1 MKELMAKRIKIYMPS
16 GNDTVEIWDNDIDK
30 FLAKG
35 YKLEQE
41 QKSTRSSKKKDVEV
55 EEQQQ
60 TNEGVSEWQPMSEQA
75 E

>member
-1 MKELMAKRIKIYMPS
+1 MAKRIKIYMPS
-16 GNDTVEIWDNDIDK
+16 GNDTVEVWDNDIDK

-55 EEQQQ
+55 EEQLI
-60 TNEGVSEWQPMSEQA
+60 NEEGVNEWQPTSEQA

>member
-1 MKELMAKRIKIYMPS
+1 MAKRIKMIMPN
-16 GNDTVEIWDNDIDK
+16 GNNSIEVWDNDIDK

-41 QKSTRSSKKKDVEV
+41 KKSTRSSKKKDVEV
-55 EEQQQ
+55 EKQ
-60 TNEGVSEWQPMSEQA
+60 TNEGAKEWQHTSEQQ

>member
-1 MKELMAKRIKIYMPS
+1 MAKRIKIYMPS

-35 YKLEQE
+35 YKLEQ
-41 QKSTRSSKKKDVEV
+41 QKKSTRSSKKKDVEV

>member
-1 MKELMAKRIKIYMPS
+1 MAKRIKIYMPS

-41 QKSTRSSKKKDVEV
+41 KKSTRSSKKKDVEV
-55 EEQQQ
+55 DEQQQ

>member
-1 MKELMAKRIKIYMPS
+1 MPKRIKVFMPD
-16 GNDTVEIWDNDIDK
+16 GNDTVEIWDKDLDK
-30 FLAKG
+30 FLDRG
-35 YKLEQE
+35 YKTEVE
-41 QKSTRSSKKKDVEV
+41 KKSTRSSKKKDVEV

>member
-1 MKELMAKRIKIYMPS
+1 MAKRIKIFMPS
-16 GNDTVEIWDNDIDK
+16 GNDTIEIWDNDIDK

-55 EEQQQ
+55 DEQQQ
-60 TNEGVSEWQPMSEQA
+60 TNEGVNEWQPMSEQA

>member
-1 MKELMAKRIKIYMPS
+1 MAKRVKLYKD
-16 GNDTVEIWDNDIDK
+16 GNSIEVWDNNIDK

-55 EEQQQ
+55 DEQQQ

>member
-1 MKELMAKRIKIYMPS
+1 MAKRIKIFMPS
-16 GNDTVEIWDNDIDK
+16 GNDIIEIWDNEIDK

-41 QKSTRSSKKKDVEV
+41 KKSTRSSKKKDVEV
-55 EEQQQ
+55 DEQQQ

>member
-1 MKELMAKRIKIYMPS
+1 MAKRIKIYMPS

-41 QKSTRSSKKKDVEV
+41 KKSTRSSKKKDVEV

-60 TNEGVSEWQPMSEQA
+60 TNEGVSEWQPMSEQV
-75 E
+75 ES

>member
-1 MKELMAKRIKIYMPS
+1 MAKRIKIYMPS

-35 YKLEQE
+35 YKLEQGK
-41 QKSTRSSKKKDVEV
+41 KSTRSSNKKDVEV
-55 EEQQQ
+55 EEQEQPKE
-60 TNEGVSEWQPMSEQA
+60 NEEWQHMSEQA

>member
-1 MKELMAKRIKIYMPS
+1 MAKRIRIYMPS
-16 GNDTVEIWDNDIDK
+16 GNDTVEVWDNDIDK

>member
-1 MKELMAKRIKIYMPS
+1 MAKRIKMIMPN
-16 GNDTVEIWDNDIDK
+16 GNNSIEVWDNDIDK

-41 QKSTRSSKKKDVEV
+41 KKSTRLSKKKDVEV
-55 EEQQQ
+55 EEQ
-60 TNEGVSEWQPMSEQA
+60 TVKENKEWQHTSEQV

>member
-1 MKELMAKRIKIYMPS
+1 MAKRIKMIMPN
-16 GNDTVEIWDNDIDK
+16 GNNSIEVWDNDMDK

-41 QKSTRSSKKKDVEV
+41 KKSTRSSKKKDVEV
-55 EEQQQ
+55 EEQ
-60 TNEGVSEWQPMSEQA
+60 TVKENKEWQHTSEQV

>member
-1 MKELMAKRIKIYMPS
+1 MAKRIKIYMPS
-16 GNDTVEIWDNDIDK
+16 GNNTVEVWDNDIDK

-55 EEQQQ
+55 DEQQQ

>member
-1 MKELMAKRIKIYMPS
+1 MAKRIKIYMPS

-41 QKSTRSSKKKDVEV
+41 QKSTRSLKKKDVEV

>member
-1 MKELMAKRIKIYMPS
+1 MAKRIKIFMPN
-16 GNDTVEIWDNDIDK
+16 GNDIVEIWDNELDK

-41 QKSTRSSKKKDVEV
+41 KKSTRTSKKKEVIV
-55 EEQQQ
+55 EEQ
-60 TNEGVSEWQPMSEQA
+60 TETKEYEEWQHTSEQV

>member
-1 MKELMAKRIKIYMPS
+1 MAKRIKIYMPS

-55 EEQQQ
+55 DEQQQ
-60 TNEGVSEWQPMSEQA
+60 TNEGVNEWQPMSEQA

>member
-1 MKELMAKRIKIYMPS
+1 MAKRIKMIMPN
-16 GNDTVEIWDNDIDK
+16 GNNSIEVWDNDIDK

-41 QKSTRSSKKKDVEV
+41 KKSTRSSNKKDVEV
-55 EEQQQ
+55 EEQEQPKE
-60 TNEGVSEWQPMSEQA
+60 NEEWQHMSEQA

>member
-1 MKELMAKRIKIYMPS
+1 MAKRIKIYMPS
-16 GNDTVEIWDNDIDK
+16 GNDTVEVWDNDIDK

-41 QKSTRSSKKKDVEV
+41 KKSTRSSNKKDVEV
-55 EEQQQ
+55 EEQKQPKE
-60 TNEGVSEWQPMSEQA
+60 NEEWQHMSEQA